1 MLPSLSYRDF
11 EPTQTTL
18 HLFTQV
24 VGKLQLGYTRHRNHW
39 WNMTF
44 VPNDR
49 GLVTHRMRFGETF
62 FDIAFDF
69 IDHQLIVRSNRAHA
83 PASLGLRDGL
93 SVREFYAWT
102 IEALA
107 EMGVPA
113 TIYAKPYG
121 MGVTTAFEQ
130 DDEHHTYDAVRVRD
144 WWNAVSWS
152 ADVLEEFAAGFVGK
166 QSPVQLFWHS
176 FDLAMG
182 RYSGKRSSQPPSP
195 NPVEREAYSHEVIA
209 FGFWSGDKNVTE
221 PSYYS
226 YTAPEP
232 PALAQQPLR
241 PQGAHWG
248 PSGTGHLGLIA
259 YDAVRS
265 AADPRAALLE
275 FFVSTYEAGTK
286 TAGWDVASLQSD
298 FVARDYRSNG

>member
-18 HLFTQV
+18 HLFTQI
-24 VGKLQLGYTRHRNHW
+24 VGKLQLRYTRHRNHW

-49 GLVTHRMRFGETF
+49 GIVTHRMRYQETF
-62 FDIAFDF
+62 FDMAFDF
-69 IDHQLIVRSNRAHA
+69 IDHQLVLRSNRAHA
-83 PASLGLRDGL
+83 PAVLGLRDGL

-102 IEALA
+102 FEALA

-113 TIYAKPYG
+113 QIYAKPYG
-121 MGVTTAFEQ
+121 MGVTTPFQQ
-130 DDEHHTYDAVRVRD
+130 DDEHRAYDAVRVRD
-144 WWNAVSWS
+144 WWNAISWT
-152 ADVLEEFAAGFVGK
+152 ADTLEAFAARFAGK

-176 FDLAMG
+176 FDLAMA

-209 FGFWSGDKNVTE
+209 FGFWSGDANVTE
-221 PSYYS
+221 PSYYT

-232 PALAQQPLR
+232 ATLAQRPLS
-241 PQGAHWG
+241 PHGAHWA
-248 PSGTGHLGLIA
+248 PSGSGHLGLLA

-265 AADPRAALLE
+265 AADPRATLLE
-275 FFVSTYEAGTK
+275 FCQSGYEAGTK
-286 TAGWDVASLQSD
+286 AAGWDAASLDCD
-298 FVARDYRSNG
+298 FVAPDYRSDG